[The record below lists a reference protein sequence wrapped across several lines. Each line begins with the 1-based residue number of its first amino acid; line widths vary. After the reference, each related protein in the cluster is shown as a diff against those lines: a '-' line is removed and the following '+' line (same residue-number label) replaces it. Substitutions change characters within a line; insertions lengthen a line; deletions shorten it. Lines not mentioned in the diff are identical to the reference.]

1 MRQQTPHRSLHL
13 DLVEWHIPQDPRD
26 RIVYI
31 NVLHIVWDRPN
42 VAGSEKKR
50 DNLAGC
56 EGEEV
61 EKDFQ
66 HVSLDQNIRVL

>member
-1 MRQQTPHRSLHL
+1 MCDDHTNIDGREERKK
-13 DLVEWHIPQDPRD
+13 
-26 RIVYI
+26 
-31 NVLHIVWDRPN
+31 
-42 VAGSEKKR
+42 KKR

-56 EGEEV
+56 EREEV